1 MFYTRINKIKIFNEE
16 KKLKEQCNHRKIRI
30 YTYVEPF
37 NEKKQALTFS
47 DLLPLTAKQRR
58 QKLLDAVQA
67 ETSKFIQSC
76 NLEIIGTNDHQTL
89 LFGESGLIIY
99 KNEQIPEKLIIQIWM
114 IESDNGMYNFI
125 LDADTILDN
134 DIFEELLSTVEIA
147 LTVTESVNNEAIDVK
162 KTVLQLLRSN
172 LNVDESDLTG
182 YWQTSLSRTEH
193 YPHGLCDRQDEA
205 GITGVTGNMLVDY
218 TLFGFENEA
227 SFSSTIASEMNLQQP
242 FNAPLNATF
251 SSWKGAVGGEEEFIR
266 QIYPLAKY
274 LYENRDGIH
283 PLFLTA
289 QAALEAGWKIK
300 TPGNNIF
307 GITKGASWTGEVNL
321 LPTIE
326 IFNTPDKT
334 YVLPEKIVSLEQ
346 IAPEKYRYRVYRQFR
361 VYTSLENS
369 LEDYMSLLKASP
381 YHKAWPYR
389 HDPREYARQMAGMY
403 TKNPDYAK
411 TLIAVIDFVELK
423 VKNYKL

>member
-1 MFYTRINKIKIFNEE
+1 MFYTRINKIRIFNDQE
-16 KKLKEQCNHRKIRI
+16 LYSYRKIRI

-37 NEKKQALTFS
+37 YQKNLDEALTFS
-47 DLLPLTAKQRR
+47 DLTPLTAKQRR
-58 QKLLDAVQA
+58 QKLLDAVQT
-67 ETSKFIQSC
+67 EVSKFIQSC
-76 NLEIIGTNDHQTL
+76 NLEIIGTNDDQAL

-99 KNEQIPEKLIIQIWM
+99 KNEQIPDKLIIQVWM
-114 IESDNGMYNFI
+114 IESDNGMYNFA
-125 LDADTILDN
+125 LDTDIIIDN
-134 DIFEELLSTVEIA
+134 DIFKELLSTVE
-147 LTVTESVNNEAIDVK
+147 TVLAIGEPLSNEAIDIK

-172 LNVDESDLTG
+172 LNVGENDLVA

-193 YPHGLCDRQDEA
+193 YPHGLCDRQNVADIE
-205 GITGVTGNMLVDY
+205 GNILIDY
-218 TLFGFENEA
+218 TLFGFENEI
-227 SFSSTIASEMNLQQP
+227 SSSSTIASEMNLQQP

-251 SSWKGAVGGEEEFIR
+251 SLWKGAVGGEEEFIR

-274 LYENRDGIH
+274 LYENHNSIH

-289 QAALEAGWKIK
+289 QAALEAGWKVK

-334 YVLPEKIVSLEQ
+334 YTLPEKVVSVEQ
-346 IAPEKYRYRVYRQFR
+346 IAPDKYRYRVYRQFR
-361 VYTSLENS
+361 AYISLENS

-381 YHKAWPYR
+381 CRKAWPYR
-389 HDPREYARQMAGMY
+389 HDPREYARQMAGTY

-411 TLIAVIDFVELK
+411 TLIAVIDFIELK
-423 VKNYKL
+423 VINYKL